1 MTTASNADVERD
13 YVSRTC
19 GNCQKQFDSTKGA
32 TRTRCK
38 DCRGKGYPG
47 PSCGNVGKFLMFT
60 GGDARKN
67 NGFTAKTYEVTCF
80 RTGGHKGRH
89 QNGVK
94 VWQHA

>member
-47 PSCGNVGKFLMFT
+47 PSCGNVAEFLMCT
-60 GGDARKN
+60 GGEARK
-67 NGFTAKTYEVTCF
+67 GQFQHKKVRVTCY
-80 RTGGHKGRH
+80 RTGGHQGSHR
-89 QNGVK
+89 NGVK